1 MRAVLTTVAV
11 VAGVWLA
18 LVLAAWGLQRQLIYL
33 PATQEPAPPT
43 PAAVEE
49 VTLTTDDGLELSAW
63 YLAPDTA
70 PVSTIMVLP
79 GNAGD
84 RSLRL
89 PLAEGLVAREHAVL
103 LVDYRGYGGNPGSP
117 DEAGLRRDA
126 LAARDHLRRRRDVDA
141 DRLVYLGESLGSGV
155 AAALAAERPV
165 AAMVLRSPFG
175 ELAEVGRAH
184 YPFLP
189 VRTLLWDRFETR
201 EHLADYDGPLLV
213 VAGGDDQIVPTE
225 LSVEVAR
232 ATGAEYLELE
242 GVGHNDRELLDGAAY
257 LDAVDGFVRAALGPR

>member
-11 VAGVWLA
+11 LAGVWLV

-33 PATQEPAPPT
+33 PSGADPVPPAH
-43 PAAVEE
+43 VEE
-49 VTLTTDDGLELSAW
+49 VTLPTDDGLELTAW
-63 YLAPDTA
+63 YVTPEAQ
-70 PVSTIMVLP
+70 PVAIVLVLP

-89 PLAEGLVAREHAVL
+89 PLADGLVARGHAVL

-117 DEAGLRRDA
+117 DEAGLRLDSQ
-126 LAARDHLRRRRDVDA
+126 AARDHLVGRGDVDA

-155 AAALAAERPV
+155 AAALAAEHPP
-165 AAMVLRSPFG
+165 AALVLRSPFG
-175 ELAEVGRAH
+175 ELADVGRAH
-184 YPFLP
+184 YPILP

-201 EHLADYDGPLLV
+201 EHLADHDGPVLV
-213 VAGGDDQIVPTE
+213 VAGGQDAIVPTE

-232 ATGAEYLELE
+232 AVDADYRELE
-242 GVGHNDRELLDGAAY
+242 GVDHNDRELLDGEAY
-257 LDAVDGFVRAALGPR
+257 LDAVDEFVRAQLRQP